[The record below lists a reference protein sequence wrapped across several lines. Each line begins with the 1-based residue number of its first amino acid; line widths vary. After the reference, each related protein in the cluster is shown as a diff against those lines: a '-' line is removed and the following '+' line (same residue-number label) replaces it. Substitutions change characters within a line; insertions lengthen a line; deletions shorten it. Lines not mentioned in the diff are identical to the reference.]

1 MQEADEMNANGRRPM
16 LEIINLNH
24 RYGAV
29 VAVDNVSLSVEPGE
43 FLTILG
49 ESGSGKT
56 TILRVIAGLERPTS
70 VDRLAIA
77 GEDVRDLPAA
87 KRNCTTVFQNYALF
101 PHMSVGENVAYG
113 LSVRG
118 VPAADARREALKTL
132 DVVRHDADAQL
143 SGGQKQ
149 RAALARCLIT
159 RPAIMLLD
167 EPLGALDERLRLDMQ
182 TELVEL
188 RRRLGMTFIYITHSQ
203 EEALTMSDRIVLM
216 RHGCVAQSGTPV
228 ELFDRPVS
236 RFAAEFM
243 GFENILSGAVA
254 EIHDD
259 TVSVDLRGA
268 GRIVGV
274 WTSAES
280 PSVGQPVSIA
290 LRAER
295 ASLAPAASAAGP
307 GMNALP
313 GRQVEQLYRGKYVDQ
328 TLECGPWRLKVRT
341 FDRVPPG
348 EPGAVVWKPQ
358 DCVVLAA

>member
-1 MQEADEMNANGRRPM
+1 MNANGRVPM
-16 LEIINLNH
+16 LEIVSLRH
-24 RYGAV
+24 QYGAV
-29 VAVDNVSLSVEPGE
+29 VAVDDVSLAVAAGE

-70 VDRLAIA
+70 VARLAIA
-77 GEDVRDLPAA
+77 GEDVRELPAA

-118 VPAADARREALKTL
+118 VPAAQAREEAMKALEI
-132 DVVRHDADAQL
+132 VRLSGMADRRIAQL

-149 RAALARCLIT
+149 RAALARCLVT

-216 RHGCVAQSGTPV
+216 SRGRIAQSGTPV

-236 RFAAEFM
+236 RFAAAFM
-243 GFENILSGAVA
+243 GFENILPGAVA
-254 EIHDD
+254 EIRDG
-259 TVSVDLRGA
+259 TVAVDLEGA
-268 GRIVGV
+268 GRVTGV
-274 WTSAES
+274 WTGAGA
-280 PSVGQPVSIA
+280 PALGQPASIA

-295 ASLAPAASAAGP
+295 AALAASPEVAAP
-307 GMNALP
+307 GLNVLP
-313 GRQVEQLYRGKYVDQ
+313 GRQVERLYRGKYVDQ
-328 TLECGPWRLKVRT
+328 TLESGAGRLKVRT
-341 FDRVPPG
+341 FDRETLG
-348 EPGAVVWKPQ
+348 EPGAVVWKPE